1 MFERIMIITVM
12 LLWIVMVLG
21 IIGWLGYVFVSW
33 LVTSILNLLLLA

>member
-1 MFERIMIITVM
+1 MFERIMIITVT

-33 LVTSILNLLLLA
+33 MITSIMNLIFLV

>member
-1 MFERIMIITVM
+1 MFERIMIITVI

-33 LVTSILNLLLLA
+33 VVTGIMNFLFLV